1 MVTLTTAIQDMLREQ
16 KFIVVG
22 SVDANGLC
30 NISPR
35 TSFYYSKDAICWL
48 DFFKHK
54 SQGNFKTIP
63 WVSVAVF
70 DKKELKGFQLKGKV
84 SFVIDKKEKARIT
97 DIIVRSVTGKTSSK
111 VFERISQNK
120 TPDVLMFTPK
130 AIYSLDPKEESGRAL
145 TIDKDGETVSLLG
158 I

>member
-1 MVTLTTAIQDMLREQ
+1 MVTLTTAVQEMLREQ

-30 NISPR
+30 NLSPR
-35 TSFYYSKDAICWL
+35 TSFYYSKDAIYWL

-63 WVSVAVF
+63 WISVAVF
-70 DKKELKGFQLKGKV
+70 DKNELKGFQLKGKV
-84 SFVIDKKEKARIT
+84 SFIT
-97 DIIVRSVTGKTSSK
+97 DEKKKSKITDLITRSVTGKTSSK
-111 VFERISQNK
+111 IFERMSKNK

-130 AIYSLDPKEESGRAL
+130 AIYSLDPKDESGIAKMM
-145 TIDKDGETVSLLG
+145 DKDGETVALLG